1 MNIKDAIR
9 KLKDIVERE
18 KGQLDYMVKGAE
30 LLASILAKGEN
41 EDGQQQNKS
50 YKQRGE
56 SELEKGSKF

>member
-30 LLASILAKGEN
+30 LLATILAKGEN
-41 EDGQQQNKS
+41 EDGRQQNS
-50 YKQRGE
+50 HKQRSK
-56 SELEKGSKF
+56 SELEKEAEF